1 MKFELFKVNWEIF
14 FHLDFGLSSE
24 REQAAFRQMPIYL
37 FCLFILFLFV
47 YLFVFFLLQEHC
59 LLSLFTLSGN
69 KSLQFF
75 FLKQKI
81 HGEF

>member
-14 FHLDFGLSSE
+14 FHLDFALSSE
-24 REQAAFRQMPIYL
+24 REQAAFRQMPI
-37 FCLFILFLFV
+37 FLFV
-47 YLFVFFLLQEHC
+47 YLFVFFLLQEDY
-59 LLSLFTLSGN
+59 LLSLFTLSGK

-81 HGEF
+81 QGEF

>member
-1 MKFELFKVNWEIF
+1 
-14 FHLDFGLSSE
+14 
-24 REQAAFRQMPIYL
+24 MPIYL
-37 FCLFILFLFV
+37 FYLFILFLFV
-47 YLFVFFLLQEHC
+47 YLVFFLLQEHY

-81 HGEF
+81 QGEF

>member
-1 MKFELFKVNWEIF
+1 MKFELFKVKEIF
-14 FHLDFGLSSE
+14 FHLDFALSSE

-37 FCLFILFLFV
+37 FYLFILFLFL
-47 YLFVFFLLQEHC
+47 YLFFLLQEDC
-59 LLSLFTLSGN
+59 LLSLFTLSDN

-81 HGEF
+81 QGEF